1 MSEFYHPECA
11 RGVRWNDPAFRLVW
25 PLDGKIISEK
35 DQHYSGFHSM
45 KRVLITGRQDHRTQ
59 CLPLLLARV

>member
-1 MSEFYHPECA
+1 
-11 RGVRWNDPAFRLVW
+11 
-25 PLDGKIISEK
+25 
-35 DQHYSGFHSM
+35 M